1 MLTGL
6 TRWIAGTLVLLAFS
20 CATLQ
25 ARAEE
30 PAQRP
35 PSNPPS
41 VSDSK
46 DLATKEWYGAPI
58 VVTDLAALGV
68 FIGGMV
74 AADRGSHF
82 GSGLMIS
89 GSGTYLLG
97 GPIVHF
103 SEHKSGNGFA
113 SLGLR
118 LGAPLGG
125 ALVGAIV
132 GGVIGSEKACGAN
145 ETCGFGGFAVGGGLG
160 LVGGGLAAMVVD
172 DAAFAYKATTP
183 KALALTV
190 APTYQPATRQTGL
203 ALRGTW

>member
-1 MLTGL
+1 M
-6 TRWIAGTLVLLAFS
+6 LLAFS
-20 CATLQ
+20 CATLP

-30 PAQRP
+30 PAP
-35 PSNPPS
+35 ELLSNPPS

-46 DLATKEWYGAPI
+46 EVATKEWYGAPI

-68 FIGGMV
+68 FIGGMTV
-74 AADRGSHF
+74 ADRGSHV
-82 GSGLMIS
+82 GSGLMIL
-89 GSGTYLLG
+89 GFGTYLLG

-103 SEHKSGNGFA
+103 SEHKLGNGFA
-113 SLGLR
+113 SLGVR

-132 GGVIGSEKACGAN
+132 GGVIGSGRTCGAN
-145 ETCGFGGFAVGGGLG
+145 ETCGLGGLAVGGVLG
-160 LVGGGLAAMVVD
+160 LLGGGLAAMVVD

-190 APTYQPATRQTGL
+190 TPMYQPATRQTGL